1 MEEKTALNLTK
12 CPNCGSDS
20 IFSKI
25 LIEDKRCQYRE
36 VELACVKCST
46 VWREFYEKGILVKE
60 RVVTPQPTVKPD
72 PIKIVKQCP
81 YCGKYC
87 DSQTGF
93 PHLFQTL
100 RVRQYAHQKCYAKAA
115 AQFGPFPPTPYGP
128 SLEAV
133 ND

>member
-36 VELACVKCST
+36 VELFMR
-46 VWREFYEKGILVKE
+46 WLLVKE

-128 SLEAV
+128 SLEAD